1 MDSIV
6 HYLMPTITNIS
17 RYFLVA
23 GTAFL
28 IFYVWFPKFFS
39 KNKIQAKFAQHKDF
53 IREILHSMQAS
64 VVFGMV
70 IALFVF
76 TPLKDYTQIYTDINE
91 FAIWWIPVS
100 VILALIIH
108 DTYFY
113 WMHRTL
119 HHPRLFKTFHLVH
132 HKSVNPSPWASYSFH
147 LFESITESLIFP
159 IIVLLMPMHPLA
171 LASFGL
177 ASFIINVYGHLG
189 FEIMP
194 KWFRYT
200 PLFEII
206 NTSVH
211 HNLHHEKFK
220 GNYGLYFR
228 DWDRI
233 MKTESPNYVAEYDA
247 LQEKRFGEN
256 AVPAFAKKLK
266 LAKQKV

>member
-6 HYLMPTITNIS
+6 QYLMPMITNIS

-28 IFYVWFPKFFS
+28 IFYVWFPTFFS

-76 TPLKDYTQIYTDINE
+76 TPLKAYTQIYTDINE

-119 HHPRLFKTFHLVH
+119 HHPKLFKTIHLVH

-147 LFESITESLIFP
+147 LFEAITESLIFP

-171 LASFGL
+171 LMLFGL
-177 ASFIINVYGHLG
+177 SSFLINVYGHLG
-189 FEIMP
+189 FEILP
-194 KWFRYT
+194 KWYRYT
-200 PLFEII
+200 PFFEIM

-228 DWDRI
+228 VWDRI
-233 MKTESPNYVAEYDA
+233 MKTENPNYVAEYDA
-247 LQEKRFGEN
+247 IQEKRFGEK

-266 LAKQKV
+266 LAKQRS